1 MRNKYS
7 QEFEKEMKKLA
18 PRKTLEELLEIA
30 RTKYN
35 YSITEHQLRLYLS
48 KRQIRY
54 KNYKESHV
62 REMGNNIPIGTEYV
76 KADGMT
82 LIKVASNKWKY
93 KQRYIYEQYYGVELQ
108 SYDYIIFLNQNRND
122 FRIENLKKISRE
134 ESSVL
139 SNQKMFSKNPKITT
153 LGIETAK
160 LMIKIKE
167 KNVWQTFL
175 FLLFSIWDIRTHIKI
190 SEPV

>member
-7 QEFEKEMKKLA
+7 QEFEKEMRKTA
-18 PRKTLEELLEIA
+18 PRKTLEELLEIS

-54 KNYKESHV
+54 KNYKTSHV
-62 REMGNNIPIGTEYV
+62 RKMGNNIPIGTEYV
-76 KADGMT
+76 KSDGMT
-82 LIKVASNKWKY
+82 LIKVATNKWKY
-93 KQRYIYEQYYGVELQ
+93 KQRYIYEQYYNIELH
-108 SYDYIIFLNQNRND
+108 SDDYIIFLNQDRND
-122 FRIENLKKISRE
+122 FRIENLKKVSRE
-134 ESSVL
+134 ESSIL

-167 KNVWQTFL
+167 KNV
-175 FLLFSIWDIRTHIKI
+175 
-190 SEPV
+190 